1 MMAKDEIDWA
11 TSWHSTSSLSGLT
24 RNPYDLNRDP
34 GGSSSGTGAAI
45 AADLATLGIGEDTGG
60 SIRVPSSFCGLVGIR
75 CTPGLI
81 SRSGLSPLL
90 VPQDT
95 PGPMCRT
102 VRDTALMLDILA
114 GFDERDPYT
123 AAAFIAGKPTG
134 GSYAANLS
142 VEKIKSARIGV
153 LSETFGS
160 DSDPDCRSVNMVMK
174 NTLQKLQENGTTL
187 INVEIPNLKH
197 YLQTTFMYPQRS
209 RSDLDAFFSRH
220 PYLKTNT
227 TEIYEKKQYHPA
239 LDLFEDIATGPG
251 DPQKDAG
258 FTDRLFARDELQR
271 LIITVMAKNAL
282 DALAFPDVQVP
293 APSLDDVLAQ
303 RWSGATFPTNTLI
316 ASQSLLPAISIP
328 AGLTEGDSGLP
339 VGLELL
345 GLPYREQLLLELAYG
360 VEKVTMA
367 RKPPTL

>member
-1 MMAKDEIDWA
+1 
-11 TSWHSTSSLSGLT
+11 
-24 RNPYDLNRDP
+24 
-34 GGSSSGTGAAI
+34 
-45 AADLATLGIGEDTGG
+45 
-60 SIRVPSSFCGLVGIR
+60 
-75 CTPGLI
+75 
-81 SRSGLSPLL
+81 
-90 VPQDT
+90 
-95 PGPMCRT
+95 
-102 VRDTALMLDILA
+102 MLDVLA

-209 RSDLDAFFSRH
+209 RSDLDAFFSQH

-251 DPQKDAG
+251 DPQKDTG

-328 AGLTEGDSGLP
+328 AGLTEGHSGLP